1 MPPKKKSHQSSP
13 KHIKSKS
20 SPGKWDKNTQPKMK
34 KEPNIP
40 KSINHRNSIR
50 IALIGCVSSGKSTLL
65 NSICVNEYEDMKR
78 KRTTMLPSLYKT
90 TNSFMYDQNSLEVK
104 HIREKNKQLNKKF
117 YGCDSSSTE
126 KLTIDNCEV
135 QEYLIPKIKNFLDLP
150 EGVLLDIYDIPGLND
165 STTKEIYFQWIRN
178 NFHQFDIIMNV
189 VSIENGMNTSDEKD
203 ILQLIQGCIQKEE
216 SEKNRNVMY
225 LSVINKCDD
234 MEIIHGVPTLIDE
247 EDLELYEQIV
257 TTTSG
262 VIPSAGFTPIT
273 ARDTFIYRMLHH
285 DPDVELDES
294 LINKFGINEFGKKKW
309 SRKTSEEKRKFI
321 KQYFK
326 DDELDIDDVLEQTGY
341 HNFRNKVN
349 NYLCKST
356 QSLILVNRI
365 KSELESSKLLTM
377 NITHDIE
384 KVKELIKIYNDYCEK
399 VQTIDDIY
407 KTNNSSLITDLI
419 YSHIVRW
426 ISDVSDLSNSS
437 EESIERL
444 GKYKEVMRLLR
455 NTIHTYAFKNKV
467 PLKIQEGKDERWNTS
482 FGKPL
487 KEEYN
492 ISQKSPRFSL
502 HKIFD
507 DLYEGYSNLQNQYY
521 QRQLNNNSTY
531 EEFPTKLYPVFNN
544 LRENRCENMVEMIT
558 RANVMIT
565 QKSYGLREIKNSPL
579 EGLKIN
585 TQTAWEIN
593 CIKVYC
599 NSLINDYDYPLDL
612 TIIFLQNCLMNKY
625 YIYNENNTNQLTN
638 IEKSYI
644 YLLETYLENISYLGI
659 VDDKEFLFNL
669 RIVNKSYYH
678 VATQLIPCTSWN
690 VGSPNYCNYFKCRE
704 SILCLPMYLVSLYRK
719 KENTD
724 K

>member
-1 MPPKKKSHQSSP
+1 MPPKKKGHQSSP
-13 KHIKSKS
+13 KQVKSKS

-104 HIREKNKQLNKKF
+104 NIREKNKQLNKKF

-150 EGVLLDIYDIPGLND
+150 KGVFLDIYDIPGLND

-203 ILQLIQGCIQKEE
+203 ILQLIQSCIQKEE
-216 SEKNRNVMY
+216 SEKNRSVMY

-247 EDLELYEQIV
+247 EDLELYEQIES
-257 TTTSG
+257 TTSA

-309 SRKTSEEKRKFI
+309 SRKTSDEKRKFI

-326 DDELDIDDVLEQTGY
+326 DDQLDIDDVLEQTGY
-341 HNFRNKVN
+341 QNFRNKVN
-349 NYLCKST
+349 TYLCKST

-521 QRQLNNNSTY
+521 QRQLNNNNTY

-558 RANVMIT
+558 RANDRIRTGMNNVT
-565 QKSYGLREIKNSPL
+565 KGPS
-579 EGLKIN
+579 EGFKTN
-585 TQTAWEIN
+585 TDPVSTN
-593 CIKVYC
+593 CIKEYC
-599 NSLINDYDYPLDL
+599 DTLMNEYDYPLDL
-612 TIIFLQNCLMNKY
+612 TIEFLQNCLMNKY
-625 YIYNENNTNQLTN
+625 NVYDFDNSQRNNDEMNY
-638 IEKSYI
+638 EKSYI
-644 YLLETYLENISYLGI
+644 FLLETYLENISYLGI

-678 VATQLIPCTSWN
+678 LATTLNKCYTWN
-690 VGSPNYCNYFKCRE
+690 SSQCNYFKCRE